1 MYNNW
6 SFMNKGDKMRVVIK
20 HPGIEP
26 LIMVVSP
33 SVENPDTIGLESLQN
48 LVGGLIEYVEI
59 NSDLKIDCVINE
71 EGKIIGLDPNFQY
84 GYDTYDT
91 IVGTAVFVSSD
102 NEGNTIGLNDEQTK
116 WVFESFGTV

>member
-1 MYNNW
+1 MD
-6 SFMNKGDKMRVVIK
+6 KGDKMRVVIK

-71 EGKIIGLDPNFQY
+71 EGKIIGLDPNFRY
-84 GYDTYDT
+84 GYDT

-116 WVFESFGTV
+116 WVFESFGMV